1 MSQEARTP
9 LSMRVGVSLSAS
21 GAARV
26 PTLGVVEPFVPAS
39 SKGSVPV
46 DVGSVGS
53 DPRGEGPR
61 DRELSRSVA
70 LRLIFW
76 DLEKRFDGSVC
87 ECGHV
92 DHSHGESGLC
102 EVAWGCDCAGFVD
115 VDRDEA

>member
-9 LSMRVGVSLSAS
+9 LSMRAGVSLSTAD
-21 GAARV
+21 AARV
-26 PTLGVVEPFVPAS
+26 PAKGVVEPSIPCS

-46 DVGSVGS
+46 GVGSAGS
-53 DPRGEGPR
+53 EGRGEGLTA
-61 DRELSRSVA
+61 RELSRSVA

-102 EVAWGCDCAGFVD
+102 EVAWGCDCPGFMD
-115 VDRDEA
+115 VDRGEA